1 MRELGN
7 GNINFAVIHQILS
20 HAGVQEPVP
29 GTLLGLEWG
38 PLMRPFQGQGALTVF
53 LILPGFSLVLSQFPE
68 GGFVSWNESDK
79 VL

>member
-29 GTLLGLEWG
+29 TTQLQLELEWG
-38 PLMRPFQGQGALTVF
+38 PLMRLFQSTKTFNSFPDFASFFFSTITV
-53 LILPGFSLVLSQFPE
+53 S
-68 GGFVSWNESDK
+68 
-79 VL
+79 